1 MHSICT
7 CLHYAQQIQVSRP
20 PTGVMGAKRESF
32 TRKVEK
38 KKKKK
43 KKKTKC
49 YYSTFPAILASSG
62 ARE

>member
-1 MHSICT
+1 
-7 CLHYAQQIQVSRP
+7 
-20 PTGVMGAKRESF
+20 MGAKRESF

-43 KKKTKC
+43 KKKKNTTC

-62 ARE
+62 AGE